1 MNTAESTKN
10 KSSRREARARQVKPE
25 GEGWGTTAFGLLFVA
40 VGLGVLLFGVAPQV
54 YDWARMQRW
63 QPVQATLLSAHLST
77 SSSRKSTTY
86 GVSASYRYQLAGQ
99 SYQGQRVAISGGHD
113 NIGDFQ
119 QVLGHALV
127 AAYREGRTVPAWVNP
142 SNAHEAVLD
151 RSLRPGL
158 LVFQGVF
165 VLVFGGV
172 GLGVLYFRARV
183 RRAALARVTAAAQAG
198 SQTLSQPAVRP
209 PSAKAIAAR
218 AEVEATCGLQRTPGG
233 VRMVLP
239 AGRGWKP
246 TMMFAAVGAFFL
258 GIVMLFGS
266 EMPLGLAIIF
276 GGISGAMVVGCF
288 YALANSLTVEL
299 DARGVRTER
308 RLCGLML
315 IHQQAPASDIRRV
328 REAVSYTVQ
337 TGARQDTFYRLEVE
351 LHSGRKLTIADNLR
365 GRQAAEAL
373 LASITA
379 QTGYP
384 R

>member
-1 MNTAESTKN
+1 MNTAQSTKN
-10 KSSRREARARQVKPE
+10 KSSRREARARQAKPA
-25 GEGWGTTAFGLLFVA
+25 GQGWGTTAFGLLFAA
-40 VGLGVLLFGVAPQV
+40 VGLGVLLFGVVPQV

-63 QPVQATLLSAHLST
+63 QPVQATLLSAQLTT
-77 SSSRKSTTY
+77 SSSRKSTIY
-86 GVSASYRYQLAGQ
+86 GVSASYRYQVAGQ

-119 QVLGHALV
+119 QVLGHTLV
-127 AAYREGRTVPAWVNP
+127 SAYRDGRTVTAWVNP
-142 SNAHEAVLD
+142 SDAHEAVLD

-158 LVFQGVF
+158 LAFQGVF

-172 GLGVLYFRARV
+172 GFGVLYV
-183 RRAALARVTAAAQAG
+183 RSRTRRDALARAAAAQ
-198 SQTLSQPAVRP
+198 SVLQPISHRGART
-209 PSAKAIAAR
+209 PSAKAVAAW
-218 AEVEATCGLQRTPGG
+218 AEVEAACGLQRTPGG
-233 VRMVLP
+233 ARMVLP
-239 AGRGWKP
+239 AGRAWKQ
-246 TMMFAAVGAFFL
+246 TLIWAGVGAVFL
-258 GIVMLFGS
+258 GIVVVFGR
-266 EMPLGLAIIF
+266 EMPQGLAVIF
-276 GGISGAMVVGCF
+276 GTVGGATVLAGF

-315 IHQQAPASDIRRV
+315 IHHQAPASDIRRV
-328 REAVSYTVQ
+328 REAVSHTVQ

-379 QTGYP
+379 QTGFP